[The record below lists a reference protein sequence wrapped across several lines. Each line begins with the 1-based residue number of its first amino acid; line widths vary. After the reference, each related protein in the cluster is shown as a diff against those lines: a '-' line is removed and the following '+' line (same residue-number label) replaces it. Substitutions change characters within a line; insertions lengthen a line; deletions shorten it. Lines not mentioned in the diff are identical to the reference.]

1 LRLFAKLNLPTG
13 QAGLPNTQ
21 AFAALSLP
29 KIPAYRTGRHQ
40 KSKPFKNQALYGQ
53 TLHIIWE
60 KKRTSTERHAEA
72 AKKVKNLKP

>member
-53 TLHIIWE
+53 TLRIIWGE
-60 KKRTSTERHAEA
+60 KESSNR
-72 AKKVKNLKP
+72 KVPRSSVES